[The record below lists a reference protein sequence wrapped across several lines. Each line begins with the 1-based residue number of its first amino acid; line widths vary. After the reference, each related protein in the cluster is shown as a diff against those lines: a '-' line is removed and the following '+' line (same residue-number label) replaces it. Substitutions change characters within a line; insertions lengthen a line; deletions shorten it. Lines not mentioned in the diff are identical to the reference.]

1 VPDDSASTYSRGF
14 PEATLLTNGLRIETL
29 ADPVRDGLATA
40 RTETEKATTG
50 KARWTV
56 LRSLTHRTP
65 RPVGAPIAGWAVGAA
80 WRAHPDNRPS

>member
-1 VPDDSASTYSRGF
+1 VPDDSASTYPRGF

-50 KARWTV
+50 KARWDRIAIADAPDAAARGCPDSRLGCWRCV
-56 LRSLTHRTP
+56 AGSP
-65 RPVGAPIAGWAVGAA
+65 R
-80 WRAHPDNRPS
+80 